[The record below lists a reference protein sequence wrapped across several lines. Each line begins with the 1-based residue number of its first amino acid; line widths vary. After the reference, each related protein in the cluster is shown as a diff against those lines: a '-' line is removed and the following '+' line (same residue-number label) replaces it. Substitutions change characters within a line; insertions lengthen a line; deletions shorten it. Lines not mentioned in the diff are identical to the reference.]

1 MTTYHLSDIANR
13 DCFCNSMAPVSSTME
28 ILLGLDPRASPEAR
42 LANAP
47 KFTRDM
53 IKGTIRVLSIL
64 VITVLAI
71 IVPSFDKI
79 MALMGSA
86 LCFTICVIMPLSFY
100 LKLFGKDI
108 SLKERILDWVL
119 IVVCSILAI
128 IGTVSAFLPREKIGA
143 APP

>member
-1 MTTYHLSDIANR
+1 
-13 DCFCNSMAPVSSTME
+13 MAPVSSTME

-53 IKGTIRVLSIL
+53 IKGAIRFFSIF

-119 IVVCSILAI
+119 IIVCSVLAI
-128 IGTVSAFLPREKIGA
+128 IGTVSAFLPRERIGA